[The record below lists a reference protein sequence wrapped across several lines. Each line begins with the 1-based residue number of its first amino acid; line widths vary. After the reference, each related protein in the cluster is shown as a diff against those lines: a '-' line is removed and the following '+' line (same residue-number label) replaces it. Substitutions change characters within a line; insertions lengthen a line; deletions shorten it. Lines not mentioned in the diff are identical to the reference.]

1 MKKLKTPYYLI
12 DESIL
17 LDNLQKIEYLRKMS
31 GAKVLLATK
40 CFSTWSV
47 FPLIKKYVDGSISS
61 SPFEVKL
68 GYHKIGKE
76 THAYSVG
83 YSPEDIKFVNKYAD
97 KIIFNSVSQ
106 LKNLCHTVPPHKIGL
121 RVNPGVSYSQF
132 KLADPASLHS
142 RLGESSHDLVRQVI
156 PYIQGLMFHFNCENG
171 NLDNLIE
178 NVRHIEY
185 TYRDVLDII
194 KWISLGGGI
203 SFTSKGYP
211 IERFSKFLRELSL
224 KHHVQIYL
232 EPGEAIVTGCAEL
245 VTTIVDITTNGLDTA
260 IIDASTEAHML
271 DLLTYYT
278 PAKISDV
285 DKLGYEYRHIIGG
298 RSCLAGD
305 VFGAYYFDKP
315 LSIGQEIRIQDA
327 AGYSMVKKNWFNG
340 LQMPSIVVKRLSGK
354 IKVIRKFGF
363 SDYRKSLS

>member
-31 GAKVLLATK
+31 GVKVLLATK
-40 CFSTWSV
+40 CFATWSV
-47 FPLIKKYVDGSISS
+47 FPLIKKYVDGSTSS

-68 GYHKIGKE
+68 GYQKIGKE

-106 LKNLCHTVPPHKIGL
+106 LKNLCHNIPPHKIAL
-121 RVNPGVSYSQF
+121 RINTGVSYYKF
-132 KLADPASLHS
+132 KLADPVSLHS

-156 PYIQGLMFHFNCENG
+156 PYIQGLMFHFNCEND

-178 NVRHIEY
+178 NIRHIEY
-185 TYRDVLDII
+185 TNREII
-194 KWISLGGGI
+194 DKVKWISLGGGI
-203 SFTSKGYP
+203 AFTSYGYP
-211 IERFSKFLRELSL
+211 IERFAKFLREFSL
-224 KHHVQIYL
+224 KHHVQVYL
-232 EPGEAIVTGCAEL
+232 EPGEAIITGCAEL

-260 IIDASTEAHML
+260 IIDASTEAHIP
-271 DLLTYYT
+271 DLLIYHI
-278 PAKISDV
+278 PAMIPDV
-285 DKLGYEYRHIIGG
+285 NKEGYSCRHIIAG

-305 VFGAYYFDKP
+305 VFGTYYFEKP

-327 AGYSMVKKNWFNG
+327 AGYSIVKKNWFNG

-354 IKVIRKFGF
+354 IDVIRKFGF
-363 SDYRKSLS
+363 SEYKKSLS